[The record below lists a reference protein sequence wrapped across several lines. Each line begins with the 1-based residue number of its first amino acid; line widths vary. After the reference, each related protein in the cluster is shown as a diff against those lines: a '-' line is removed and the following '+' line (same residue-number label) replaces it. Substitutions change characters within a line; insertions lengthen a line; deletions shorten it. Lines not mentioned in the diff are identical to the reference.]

1 MIDLLLFDSWLFA
14 ASITLAAWSVVVAFV
29 GIGSAL
35 LSSFGA
41 GGFRSAR
48 PVFAVAGLL
57 AWLAAA
63 AAVAGALMAAG
74 AR

>member
-1 MIDLLLFDSWLFA
+1 MIDPMLFDSWLFS
-14 ASITLAAWSVVVAFV
+14 ASITLAAWAVVVAFV

-35 LSSFGA
+35 LSSFG

>member
-1 MIDLLLFDSWLFA
+1 MTDLLFSGSWLFS
-14 ASITLAAWSVVVAFV
+14 ASITLAAWAVVVAFV

-41 GGFRSAR
+41 GGFRSAG

-63 AAVAGALMAAG
+63 AAIAGWLLAVG

>member
-1 MIDLLLFDSWLFA
+1 MIDPMLFDSWLFS

-41 GGFRSAR
+41 GGFRSAG

-63 AAVAGALMAAG
+63 SAIAGWLLAVG